1 MIRSPVAI
9 LALLTALNL
18 LNYIDRFIV
27 SAVLPAMSDPITG
40 LDLDKTVGGLVA
52 SVFLIG
58 YSITSPYFGSLGDRK
73 PRKMLIGLGV
83 ALWSL
88 ATVGSGF
95 AVGAK
100 SLLFA
105 RALVGVGE
113 ASYATLAPTIID
125 DIAPPEKRARYLSV
139 FYVATPVGA
148 ALGYVLGGILQAKFG
163 WRSAFFFAG
172 GPGLLLAGLC
182 LIMQEPAR
190 NAATDKPNILRD
202 VRALVKMPLFRQGV
216 AGYCMYTAAVGA
228 FSHWA
233 PTFLVETYPVAEITR
248 EEALKRANFW
258 FGLITVVGGI
268 VGTAIGGIV
277 SDRLRK
283 KITAPPDTPEFEREE
298 VRILLRVC
306 SVGSLIGA
314 PIALACFIAP
324 TSDLFYKLVFPCE
337 VALFLSTSPIN
348 GVILRS
354 VPGPLRASAMALAIF
369 SIHAFGDSWSPTVVG
384 TIGKMSTM
392 QQGMFALPVTLLL
405 SALLWWP
412 RKNVSATL
420 ASSS

>member
-27 SAVLPAMSDPITG
+27 SAVLPAMSPDLG
-40 LDLDKTVGGLVA
+40 LDKTIGGLVA
-52 SVFLIG
+52 SVFLVG
-58 YSITSPYFGSLGDRK
+58 YSVTSPYFGSLGDRK
-73 PRKMLIGLGV
+73 PRKVLIGLGV
-83 ALWSL
+83 GLWSL

-100 SLLFA
+100 SVLLA

-125 DIAPPEKRARYLSV
+125 DIAPPDKRARWLSV

-182 LIMQEPAR
+182 LLIQEPAR
-190 NAATDKPNILRD
+190 AAATDKPNIRRD
-202 VRALVKMPLFRQGV
+202 IRALVKMPLFRQGV

-233 PTFLVETYPVAEITR
+233 PTFLVETYPVADITR
-248 EEALKRANFW
+248 EEALKRANFM
-258 FGLITVVGGI
+258 FGVITVLGGI

-283 KITAPPDTPEFEREE
+283 KITAEAGSPEFEREE
-298 VRILLRVC
+298 VKILLRVC
-306 SVGSLIGA
+306 SIGSLIGA

-324 TSDLFYKLVFPCE
+324 SSDLFYKLVFPCE

-369 SIHAFGDSWSPTVVG
+369 SIPAFGDSWSPTLVG
-384 TIGKMSTM
+384 WLGEMSTM
-392 QQGMFALPVTLLL
+392 QKGMFALPVTLLL
-405 SALLWWP
+405 SAVLWWP
-412 RKNVSATL
+412 RKNVSAKL
-420 ASSS
+420 AAS

>member
-27 SAVLPAMSDPITG
+27 SAVLPAMSPE
-40 LDLDKTVGGLVA
+40 LNLDKTVGGLVA
-52 SVFLIG
+52 SVFLVG
-58 YSITSPYFGSLGDRK
+58 YSVTSPYFGSLGDRK
-73 PRKMLIGLGV
+73 PRKMLIALGV

-100 SLLFA
+100 SLLVA

-125 DIAPPEKRARYLSV
+125 DIAPPDKRARWLAV

-148 ALGYVLGGILQAKFG
+148 ALGYVLGGVLQAKFG

-172 GPGLLLAGLC
+172 GPGLFLAGLC
-182 LIMQEPAR
+182 LLMQEPAR
-190 NAATDKPNILRD
+190 VAATDKANIRRD
-202 VRALVKMPLFRQGV
+202 IKALVKMPLFRQGV
-216 AGYCMYTAAVGA
+216 MGYCMYTAAVGA

-233 PTFLVETYPVAEITR
+233 PTFLVETYPVASITP

-258 FGLITVVGGI
+258 FGVITVVGGI
-268 VGTAIGGIV
+268 VGTAIGGLV

-283 KITAPPDTPEFEREE
+283 NITAPVGTPEHDRAD
-298 VRILLRVC
+298 VNILLRVC
-306 SVGSLIGA
+306 SIGSFIGA
-314 PIALACFIAP
+314 PIALACFLVP
-324 TSDLFYKLVFPCE
+324 TSDLFYKVVFPCE

-348 GVILRS
+348 AVILRS
-354 VPGPLRASAMALAIF
+354 VPGPLRASAMALSIF
-369 SIHAFGDSWSPTVVG
+369 SIHAFGDSWSPTLVG
-384 TIGKMSTM
+384 FLGRSNM
-392 QQGMFALPVTLLL
+392 QRGMLVLPVLLL
-405 SALLWWP
+405 VSGVLWWP
-412 RKNVSATL
+412 RKNVSETIAP
-420 ASSS
+420 A

>member
-1 MIRSPVAI
+1 MIRSPIAI

-27 SAVLPAMSDPITG
+27 SAVLPAMSPD
-40 LDLDKTVGGLVA
+40 LNLDKTMGGLVA
-52 SVFLIG
+52 SVFLVG
-58 YSITSPYFGSLGDRK
+58 YSVTSPYFGSLGDRK
-73 PRKMLIGLGV
+73 PRKTLIGLGV

-100 SLLFA
+100 SVLVA

-125 DIAPPEKRARYLSV
+125 DIAPPDRRARWLAV

-148 ALGYVLGGILQAKFG
+148 ALGYVLGGLLQAKWG

-182 LIMQEPAR
+182 LLVQEPAR
-190 NAATDKPNILRD
+190 VAATDKPNIPRD
-202 VRALVKMPLFRQGV
+202 IRQLVKIPLFRQGV
-216 AGYCMYTAAVGA
+216 MGYCMYTAAVGA

-233 PTFLVETYPVAEITR
+233 PTFLVETYKTPGLTM

-258 FGLITVVGGI
+258 FGVITVVGGI
-268 VGTAIGGIV
+268 VGTAIGGLV

-283 KITAPPDTPEFEREE
+283 DIEAAPGTPEHDRAD

-306 SVGSLIGA
+306 SIGSLIGA
-314 PIALACFIAP
+314 PIALACFLAP
-324 TSDLFYKLVFPCE
+324 TSDLFYKVVFPCE

-348 GVILRS
+348 AVILRS
-354 VPGPLRASAMALAIF
+354 VPGALRASAMALAIF
-369 SIHAFGDSWSPTVVG
+369 SIHAFGDSWSPTLVG
-384 TIGKMSTM
+384 SLGKVSDM
-392 QQGMFALPVTLLL
+392 QKAMFVLPALLL
-405 SALLWWP
+405 ISAVVWWP
-412 RKNVSATL
+412 RKDVSERIAG
-420 ASSS
+420 A

>member
-27 SAVLPAMSDPITG
+27 SAVLPAMSPDLG
-40 LDLDKTVGGLVA
+40 LDKTVGGLVA

-58 YSITSPYFGSLGDRK
+58 YSVTSPYFGSLGDRK
-73 PRKMLIGLGV
+73 PRKILIGLGV
-83 ALWSL
+83 ALWSI

-100 SLLFA
+100 SVLFA

-125 DIAPPEKRARYLSV
+125 DIAPPDKRARWLSV

-182 LIMQEPAR
+182 LLIQEPKR
-190 NAATDKPNILRD
+190 VAATDKANILRD

-233 PTFLVETYPVAEITR
+233 PTFLVETYPVADITR

-258 FGLITVVGGI
+258 FGVITVVGGI

-277 SDRLRK
+277 SDRLRR
-283 KITAPPDTPEFEREE
+283 KIAAPPGTDEFEREE

-306 SVGSLIGA
+306 SVGSFIGA

-354 VPGPLRASAMALAIF
+354 VPAPVRASAMALAIF

-384 TIGKMSTM
+384 TIGKWSTM
-392 QQGMFALPVTLLL
+392 QQGMYALPVTLLL

-412 RKNVSATL
+412 RKNVSAKL
-420 ASSS
+420 AASS

>member
-27 SAVLPAMSDPITG
+27 SAVLPAMSPDLG
-40 LDLDKTVGGLVA
+40 LDKTVGGLTA
-52 SVFLIG
+52 SVFLVG
-58 YSITSPYFGSLGDRK
+58 YSLTSPYFGSLGDRK
-73 PRKMLIGLGV
+73 PRKTLIGLGV
-83 ALWSL
+83 ALWSI

-100 SLLFA
+100 SVLFA

-125 DIAPPEKRARYLSV
+125 DIAPPDKRARWLAV

-148 ALGYVLGGILQAKFG
+148 ALGYVLGGLLQAKYG

-182 LIMQEPAR
+182 LLVQEPAR
-190 NAATDKPNILRD
+190 VAATDKPNVRRD
-202 VRALVKMPLFRQGV
+202 IRELVKMPLFRQGV

-233 PTFLVETYPVAEITR
+233 PTFLVETYPIADVTR

-258 FGLITVVGGI
+258 FGVITVVGGI

-277 SDRLRK
+277 ADRLRK
-283 KITAPPDTPEFEREE
+283 KISAAPGTPAFESEE
-298 VRILLRVC
+298 VKTLLRIC

-369 SIHAFGDSWSPTVVG
+369 STHAFGDSWSPTVVG
-384 TIGKMSTM
+384 ALGQMSTM
-392 QQGMFALPVTLLL
+392 QKGMFALPVLLL
-405 SALLWWP
+405 ASAVLWWP
-412 RKNVSATL
+412 RKTGSAKIG
-420 ASSS
+420 AS